1 MLKHLLKF
9 FYYLVVSV
17 ISSFRNA
24 GVWTFPEGIK
34 LSSGRFAQN
43 LATSVAGRL
52 ARVAKNKKLT
62 TSSGELMKNP
72 FLRFHANYSL
82 THVDLNT
89 PCTRS
94 LAMDLASVTELFD
107 KKILCLGSRNL
118 DEIFQLQ
125 LVGARLKNITAV
137 DLYSEFPEITPMDFQ
152 DLKFEDGS
160 FDVIFWAGSYAYASD
175 PMLALSEAFRV
186 LRRPGI
192 FALGDTYIGEA
203 TKSSYNANQSIYM
216 RENSELND
224 ALDKLPAGTTLT
236 KGLSGLEE
244 IQGRVKSFGIERIVL
259 SRDYVTTP
267 HYNLIATVNK

>member
-1 MLKHLLKF
+1 MIKDILKF
-9 FYYLVVSV
+9 FHYLLVG
-17 ISSFRNA
+17 IICEFRKI
-24 GVWTFPEGIK
+24 GIWTFPKGIR
-34 LSSGRFAQN
+34 LLSGRFFQN
-43 LATSVAGRL
+43 LATSVAGKL
-52 ARVAKNKKLT
+52 ARTVKNKKYT
-62 TSSGELMKNP
+62 QNKSELMKNP

-94 LAMDLASVTELFD
+94 LAVDLASVTQLSD
-107 KKILCLGSRNL
+107 KRILCLGSRNL

-125 LVGARLKNITAV
+125 LVGARLENITAV
-137 DLYSEFPEITPMDFQ
+137 DLYSEFTEIIAMDFQ

-186 LRRPGI
+186 LRSPGL

-203 TKSSYNANQSIYM
+203 TKSSYHANQSHYLKD
-216 RENSELND
+216 NSELD
-224 ALDKLPAGTTLT
+224 SALSELPEGTTLT

-244 IQGRVKSFGIERIVL
+244 IQERVKSFGVEKIVL

-267 HYNLIATVNK
+267 HYNLIAMINK